1 MRQDCEMIQGII
13 IVLLIL
19 IQWISRLVIKYW
31 YFVVAGIFIMCLLLR
46 DEQTK
51 DNSHEQS
58 KEDNHS
64 NTKSQESITLS
75 EPHTS
80 YSATLP
86 LVDNPISTY
95 PTTTNK
101 PISVDITE
109 DLVCKSSHVDGEL
122 QTEEQAIDYKRTS
135 EEAGFKPTSVET
147 NDNNDTDPGI
157 VVADN
162 TLIQSIPVYCSM
174 QKQYGVGYI
183 INANPKRQIITI
195 RFSSGE
201 RNYGISYIG
210 KTIFAVSGIDDTNKI
225 KEMVN
230 SISSIEPAVTQNIN
244 KIDSECQPS
253 SRYNSNWE
261 AKPIYSPSKPPVR
274 FYYAGKVP
282 CFSEEWISR
291 RVSVERT
298 KVRGKVLYETNGV
311 LKLQRNGSSYQALVR
326 GSSGFNY
333 ICSFRIDSDEKIEA
347 WHCNCP
353 AFAKYP
359 KACKH
364 LVAAFYAAGEKN

>member
-1 MRQDCEMIQGII
+1 MIEGII
-13 IVLLIL
+13 IILFILIKLIL
-19 IQWISRLVIKYW
+19 RLIVKYW
-31 YFVVAGIFIMCLLLR
+31 YLVVACIFIVYLLLKN
-46 DEQTK
+46 EQTK
-51 DNSHEQS
+51 DNPHEQS
-58 KEDNHS
+58 KEDSHS
-64 NTKSQESITLS
+64 NTKSQENIDSPASHTTYNSTLS
-75 EPHTS
+75 FS
-80 YSATLP
+80 
-86 LVDNPISTY
+86 DNHISTHS
-95 PTTTNK
+95 TTTNK
-101 PISVDITE
+101 PINVDITE
-109 DLVCKSSHVDGEL
+109 DLAYKSSHIGEEL
-122 QTEEQAIDYKRTS
+122 KTEEQSICHKSISA
-135 EEAGFKPTSVET
+135 EARGRPTSVKT
-147 NDNNDTDPGI
+147 NNNSDTDTGI
-157 VVADN
+157 VVSDS

-183 INANPKRQIITI
+183 ISANSKRQIITI
-195 RFSSGE
+195 RFPSGE
-201 RNYGISYIG
+201 HSYGISYIG

-230 SISSIEPAVTQNIN
+230 AISPIGPAVTQNIN
-244 KIDSECQPS
+244 KIDPEYQPS

-261 AKPIYSPSKPPVR
+261 AKPIYSPSKPPAR
-274 FYYAGKVP
+274 FYYSGKVP

-298 KVRGKVLYETNGV
+298 KARGKALYETNGV

-333 ICSFRIDSDEKIEA
+333 TCRFRIDSDEKIEA